1 MISLVEQDLTISKIE
16 EDVFRFIGLNIKVIE
31 DYIEISMEDYFWN
44 LKDVTEIRKVEDRK
58 EELSK
63 LEMKLYRK
71 MTGKIAWLANST
83 RPDLCYLAMQMSK
96 KNQGATIADL
106 RDVNWILKRDTE
118 KGSWIKYDWI
128 GDKEELIIVGVG
140 DTSFKQD
147 EKAIGGIFLFLA
159 KSSMTRAA
167 LIFWQTK

>member
-1 MISLVEQDLTISKIE
+1 MICDFNLAGTDDIMEKVISAVEQELTVFKIE
-16 EDVFRFIGLNIKVIE
+16 EDVFQFTGIDIKVVE
-31 DYIEISMEDYFWN
+31 DGIEIYMEDYSQS

-83 RPDLCYLAMQMSK
+83 RPNLCYLAMQMSK

-106 RDVNWILKRDTE
+106 RDVNRSLKRVRERESHYIQVDS
-118 KGSWIKYDWI
+118 KQGRPCHCRNSDA
-128 GDKEELIIVGVG
+128 
-140 DTSFKQD
+140 SFKQD
-147 EKAIGGIFLFLA
+147 D
-159 KSSMTRAA
+159 
-167 LIFWQTK
+167 